1 MKNLM
6 SVLFS
11 LLLILNTNA
20 QTEILIVGTAHD
32 VGKGMENNYTPILE
46 ITKEWKPDIIC
57 SEFRHPKDE
66 ASLINIFGKNYLE
79 KRDSIAKTWNV
90 STKKLD
96 KRISELVLSL
106 FTKEDINVRM
116 KLRNLYYLNM
126 DRGNSEYQSY
136 LVYHQFMELSEP
148 EKLKFKTQFPMFEKV
163 AKKVKNEISDEYGA
177 VAFPLAKYLG
187 IDYLHPT
194 DDQFLSVPYHD
205 AWNASIS
212 ELDKTEEMK
221 NFQKMMQSIGKN
233 NTAALANGDAV
244 LMYNSYPFQEVLM
257 KIEYSFFEPGLS
269 ASNDL
274 RCFYWHQRN
283 IRMVEN
289 ILEVVEKNPNKKIVV
304 FYGASHLPDIRKI
317 LRAETDYKI
326 LTLSD
331 LKSWKKYASNI
342 NSKYIVK

>member
-1 MKNLM
+1 M

-11 LLLILNTNA
+11 FLFILNTNA

-32 VGKGMENNYTPILE
+32 LGKGMEKNYTPILD
-46 ITKEWKPDIIC
+46 ITKEWKPDVIC
-57 SEFRHPKDE
+57 SEFRNPKDKL
-66 ASLINIFGKNYLE
+66 SLVNIFGKNYLE

-96 KRISELVLSL
+96 KRIAQLISTLAV
-106 FTKEDINVRM
+106 KEDIYVRM
-116 KLRNLYYLNM
+116 ELRNLYYLNM
-126 DRGNSEYQSY
+126 DRGNSSFQSY
-136 LVYHQFMELSEP
+136 LVYHQFLELP
-148 EKLKFKTQFPMFEKV
+148 EHEKVKFKTQFPMFEKI
-163 AKKVKNEISDEYGA
+163 AKRVKDEVSDEYGA

-187 IDYLHPT
+187 IEYLYPT
-194 DDQFLSVPYHD
+194 DDQSLSEPYHK
-205 AWNASIS
+205 AWDESIS
-212 ELDKTEEMK
+212 DLANTDEMK
-221 NFQKMMQSIGKN
+221 DFQKMMQSIGKN
-233 NTAALANGDAV
+233 NTAAMENGDAV

-304 FYGASHLPDIRKI
+304 FYGASHLPDVRKI
-317 LRAETDYKI
+317 LRAETDYTI
-326 LTLSD
+326 LSLPDLS
-331 LKSWKKYASNI
+331 SWKKYASNI